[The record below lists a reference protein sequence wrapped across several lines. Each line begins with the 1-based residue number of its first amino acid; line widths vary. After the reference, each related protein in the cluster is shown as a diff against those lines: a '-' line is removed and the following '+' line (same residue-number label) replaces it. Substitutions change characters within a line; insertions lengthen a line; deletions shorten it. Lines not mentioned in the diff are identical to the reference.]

1 MESPIGGVPAPD
13 GGARSPNGSAARDPQ
28 GGPGTPVLLPDGW
41 VGSVTDR
48 IVSTV
53 DGVRAKTT
61 APIEK
66 VGRVIV
72 WGLLIATAGVGVLI
86 ALLVGLLR
94 LVYEAVG
101 NIPGVSGREG
111 RSVWIIDILLG
122 VVLICLGLL
131 LITRGTNTEHA
142 D

>member
-1 MESPIGGVPAPD
+1 
-13 GGARSPNGSAARDPQ
+13 
-28 GGPGTPVLLPDGW
+28 